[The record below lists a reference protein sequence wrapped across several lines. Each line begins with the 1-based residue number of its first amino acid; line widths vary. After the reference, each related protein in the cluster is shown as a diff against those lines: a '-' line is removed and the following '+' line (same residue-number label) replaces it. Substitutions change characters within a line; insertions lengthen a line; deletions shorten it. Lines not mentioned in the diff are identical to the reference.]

1 MIISRLL
8 MDINNVH
15 PGIIHKLHTLRISV
29 ILKIL
34 ASSGIIVYS
43 MMKVFLDIIVPLD
56 TIVHLG
62 KNVYSKVQIYLS
74 VAVRLDLIV
83 IFTVHVH
90 SKKNAILI
98 HLVLLDQDVFLDPS
112 VNLMDGVSLKVIA
125 NLEIIVHF

>member
-1 MIISRLL
+1 
-8 MDINNVH
+8 MDTNSVH

-56 TIVHLG
+56 TIVLLG
-62 KNVYSKVQIYLS
+62 KNVYSKVPIYLS

-83 IFTVHVH
+83 IFTVHILLN
-90 SKKNAILI
+90 KNANLI
-98 HLVLLDQDVFLDPS
+98 HLVLLVRGVSLVPS

-125 NLEIIVHF
+125 ILEIIVHF

>member
-1 MIISRLL
+1 MGTNS
-8 MDINNVH
+8 VH
-15 PGIIHKLHTLRISV
+15 PGLTHKLHTLRISV

-56 TIVHLG
+56 ILVHLG
-62 KNVYSKVQIYLS
+62 KNVYSKTQIYLS

-83 IFTVHVH
+83 IFTSHVLL
-90 SKKNAILI
+90 KKNANLI
-98 HLVLLDQDVFLDPS
+98 HLLLLIQGVSLDPS